1 MDTEWIGNEKSPTHQ
16 RSWRLARFG
25 RGVGVSHSKSGLPGG
40 LAYKQLSVA
49 IWQPVAGEKAVI
61 NELVGAKAAGT
72 GTLHGKP
79 VQFKCVIVGDRDNSK
94 PNTLV
99 VIVVTSEGPMKR
111 QSRQIASALDS
122 VRTQDTK

>member
-61 NELVGAKAAGT
+61 NTLVGAKVTGT
-72 GTLHGKP
+72 GMLQGKQ
-79 VQFKCVIVGDRDNSK
+79 VQFECVHVAIG
-94 PNTLV
+94 T
-99 VIVVTSEGPMKR
+99 T
-111 QSRQIASALDS
+111 ASPTRWWS
-122 VRTQDTK
+122 SCWRRKGQ